1 LQRVEDRLPRFRPMT
16 ADQLN
21 FTAMKA
27 GVRYLRREDPLKH
40 AMLKKWLHQQ
50 ATGHVV
56 HLADKV

>member
-1 LQRVEDRLPRFRPMT
+1 MT
-16 ADQLN
+16 ACQLN

-50 ATGHVV
+50 ATGQVV